1 MPIPT
6 PFHLRTSVLCKSH
19 EWRNWSGYLAAIKY
33 GPTHDHEY
41 YAIRNSAGLIDVNS
55 LFKYEITGPDAA
67 LLVDRIIT
75 RDVSKC
81 KVGQVLYTSWCDEA
95 GKMIDDG
102 TVQRLQENHFRITAA
117 DPSLRWFQDC
127 GLGMAVN
134 IENVSEKLCA
144 LALQGPNSRNILKE
158 IFTGADLDSLKFFWL
173 ADGEIDGFPV
183 TISRTGYTGDLGY
196 ELWVA
201 PENALKLWDA
211 LMETGRGHGI
221 TAAGLDALDMVR
233 IEAGLLLIE
242 VDYISSMKA
251 LIEARKSSPF
261 EAGLGWS
268 VKLANKDF
276 VGRKAL
282 LAEKEKGSRWN
293 LVGLEVKWQ
302 DIERLFDAVDL
313 PPLVAGTASR
323 LAVPVYKKGKQ
334 IGQATSSTFSP
345 LLKKYI
351 ALATL
356 KTEYAEPGTK
366 VNFEITVEFVRKQ
379 AEATVVQTPFFNPE
393 RKRAV
398 LPTKNT
404 K

>member
-1 MPIPT
+1 
-6 PFHLRTSVLCKSH
+6 
-19 EWRNWSGYLAAIKY
+19 
-33 GPTHDHEY
+33 
-41 YAIRNSAGLIDVNS
+41 
-55 LFKYEITGPDAA
+55 
-67 LLVDRIIT
+67 
-75 RDVSKC
+75 
-81 KVGQVLYTSWCDEA
+81 
-95 GKMIDDG
+95 MIDDG

-117 DPSLRWFQDC
+117 DASLRWFQDC

-393 RKRAV
+393 RKRSC
-398 LPTKNT
+398 PKSE
-404 K
+404 

>member
-6 PFHLRTSVLCKSH
+6 PFHPRTSELCKSH

-67 LLVDRIIT
+67 GLVDRIIT

-102 TVQRLQENHFRITAA
+102 TVQRLEENYFRITAA

-127 GLGMAVN
+127 GLGMNVK

-144 LALQGPNSRNILKE
+144 LALQGPRSRDILKE
-158 IFTGADLDSLKFFWL
+158 IFTGPDLDSLKFFWL
-173 ADGEIDGFPV
+173 THGEIDGFPI
-183 TISRTGYTGDLGY
+183 TITRTGYTGDLGY
-196 ELWVA
+196 ELWVD

-211 LMETGRGHGI
+211 LMETGRGYGI
-221 TAAGLDALDMVR
+221 TPAGLDALDVAR

-268 VKLANKDF
+268 VKLDNKDF

-282 LAEKEKGSRWN
+282 LAEKEKGSKWN

-302 DIERLFDAVDL
+302 DIEKLFDAVDL

-323 LAVPVYKKGKQ
+323 LAVPVYKSGKQ

-345 LLKKYI
+345 LLKKQI

-356 KTEYAEPGTK
+356 KTPYAEPGTK
-366 VNFEITVEFVRKQ
+366 VNFEITVEFVRHI

-393 RKRAV
+393 RKRAIS
-398 LPTKNT
+398 PTKNT